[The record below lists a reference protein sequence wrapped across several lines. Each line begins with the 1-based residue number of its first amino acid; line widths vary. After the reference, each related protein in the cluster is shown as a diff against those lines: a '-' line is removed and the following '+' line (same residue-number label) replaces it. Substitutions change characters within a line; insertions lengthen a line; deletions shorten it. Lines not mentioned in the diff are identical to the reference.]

1 MGQHWNWWHFM
12 HWKVSSCCVCR
23 MRSHCT
29 GLTVKKWKGG
39 QGTPH
44 LSWTG
49 PWCPA
54 LHLTCNWMVCGHGWD
69 PTGCSRNV
77 LLSKLAE
84 ESHVINDPWSA
95 ENTDEESGEIQR
107 LIQVYPNLLALE
119 ILLAFLWV
127 RSLRLDQLWGFTP
140 FLQGCQNFSGLS
152 QVGNAVGIVFSGGIL
167 VFPLLLTPRAGSAE
181 AQPSAHCV
189 RVSFYKPEFSAR
201 PPLFFFFPNSPH
213 IGLRFSWIE
222 TENFLYI
229 FTWWY

>member
-127 RSLRLDQLWGFTP
+127 RSLRLGQLWGFTP
-140 FLQGCQNFSGLS
+140 FLQGLSGLFWFKPGWECC
-152 QVGNAVGIVFSGGIL
+152 GNSFFWWYFGIS
-167 VFPLLLTPRAGSAE
+167 S
-181 AQPSAHCV
+181 SAHTQSRKC
-189 RVSFYKPEFSAR
+189 RSTTFSS
-201 PPLFFFFPNSPH
+201 LCTGFF
-213 IGLRFSWIE
+213 L
-222 TENFLYI
+222 
-229 FTWWY
+229 